1 MKQNFLVFLLLA
13 LIFVPV
19 LVSAEP
25 PPTNLTLTNV
35 IGAIENIM
43 YSILAIATFLAFL
56 AAAILFLTAGGNAS
70 KIQTAKAAFFW
81 GIVGVVVG
89 LLAWSIFAIVAKI
102 FS

>member
-1 MKQNFLVFLLLA
+1 MKKNIFVFLLLI
-13 LIFVPV
+13 LVFIPV
-19 LVSAEP
+19 LVCATP

-56 AAAILFLTAGGNAS
+56 AAAILFLTSGGNAS

-81 GIVGVVVG
+81 GIIGVVVG
-89 LLAWSIFAIVAKI
+89 LLAWSIFTIIANV
-102 FS
+102 FR